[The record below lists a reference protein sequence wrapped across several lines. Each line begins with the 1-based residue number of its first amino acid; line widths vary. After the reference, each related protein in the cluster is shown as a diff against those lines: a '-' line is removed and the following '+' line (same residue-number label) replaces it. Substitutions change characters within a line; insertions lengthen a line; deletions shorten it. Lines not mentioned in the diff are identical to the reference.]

1 MRNYDFK
8 VRIDLGHADGSGEN
22 RRLRGPERL
31 LANDRSPFAMTV
43 TNSGFLDSGPYLA
56 PSSPN

>member
-8 VRIDLGHADGSGEN
+8 VRIDLGHSDGSGAN

-31 LANDRSPFAMTV
+31 ASNDRPPFAMTV
-43 TNSGFLDSGPYLA
+43 TVPGFLDSGPYLA